1 MSGPV
6 VDLDVILPA
15 TMDMDTSSAIPKRS
29 RSCSPAHGGSL
40 SPASKT
46 TKAVHSTYASVLTS
60 PPPPVPPRSPTHA
73 QPLLHDAPPSVPSA
87 HPRIIIM
94 RSVEGSR
101 CFIHPGKVATALY
114 KSIFQKKL
122 IGNSLSITGGG
133 RGIKFDVANL
143 DGLSQAPES
152 VTRLGEWPVKCW
164 VASQDDPTYL
174 FGRIYPVGPDVT
186 MTEIMDSLTVLEGEP
201 STLVDAF
208 RLPNRTRGE
217 ETVPNLAIRLKFRG
231 PLPTRVAIQSFS
243 YRVLPHTLP
252 VPRCTRCLLFGH
264 GNVSCNGK
272 VRCGR
277 CSGFHPA
284 DACERPESCLFCGA
298 DHRPTSRQC
307 PAYLQ
312 AVKIQELQHHTSHSI
327 TDIKRLL
334 RGIRPGAFR
343 PKVPLTSNPPAP
355 CPATLRPPPPSPAT
369 QPPPP
374 KPLSPIISV
383 VPPAAGPVNPIP
395 PLPPSPKHQRERRS
409 PKRLTK
415 PKLEVYRLPCPQL
428 QRPAPQPTQAPP
440 SLSQPQP
447 HPSPSPRPT
456 PQRPVQPP
464 AQQPL
469 PPLGS
474 APSGPSQAPPSVQ
487 HAADPSISAFIKG
500 VTPVALNFVNLLLS
514 GCSLRE
520 CLVQCLPGLVTFLTS
535 LIQ

>member
-1 MSGPV
+1 
-6 VDLDVILPA
+6 
-15 TMDMDTSSAIPKRS
+15 
-29 RSCSPAHGGSL
+29 
-40 SPASKT
+40 
-46 TKAVHSTYASVLTS
+46 
-60 PPPPVPPRSPTHA
+60 
-73 QPLLHDAPPSVPSA
+73 
-87 HPRIIIM
+87 M

-114 KSIFQKKL
+114 RSIFQKKL

-133 RGIKFDVANL
+133 RGIKFEVANL

-284 DACERPESCLFCGA
+284 DACERPESCLRIFLTLKE
-298 DHRPTSRQC
+298 HLTPLHIMQLLLNL
-307 PAYLQ
+307 PAWDLM
-312 AVKIQELQHHTSHSI
+312 
-327 TDIKRLL
+327 
-334 RGIRPGAFR
+334 
-343 PKVPLTSNPPAP
+343 VPLLIGFSPFCLPGP
-355 CPATLRPPPPSPAT
+355 FPWWLAT
-369 QPPPP
+369 
-374 KPLSPIISV
+374 
-383 VPPAAGPVNPIP
+383 
-395 PLPPSPKHQRERRS
+395 
-409 PKRLTK
+409 
-415 PKLEVYRLPCPQL
+415 
-428 QRPAPQPTQAPP
+428 
-440 SLSQPQP
+440 
-447 HPSPSPRPT
+447 PT
-456 PQRPVQPP
+456 PGRIQSPGVFPRVLLLVLSFSMSYFLTFPP
-464 AQQPL
+464 HL
-469 PPLGS
+469 
-474 APSGPSQAPPSVQ
+474 APMQYSMLMTFPSY
-487 HAADPSISAFIKG
+487 
-500 VTPVALNFVNLLLS
+500 ALLLLS
-514 GCSLRE
+514 KRLNFPFN
-520 CLVQCLPGLVTFLTS
+520 VGLMSSTHG
-535 LIQ
+535 